1 MTFKGSIEGCWG
13 KITLL
18 DWKRKVAVLFLIT
31 IVVYGTGIA
40 TDMMYISKDVAPEL
54 SHPDVPRYQDRAQ
67 TILDGGLLYR
77 DVHTETPPIINYI
90 LVPAQLLG
98 GGDHIWVWSIYF
110 SLFAFF
116 LATIMYVS
124 FRKVDENKAYLA
136 SFMILLCPFLVTES
150 SLGEDESIM
159 AFMFMLAAIL
169 MFYDKKRW
177 SAIAIALGIW
187 TKMFPLLLLPTEFLR
202 QRALKDKV
210 VLVAVVTLVTV
221 LVTGAFI
228 ILCYDDF
235 TYFLNFYFL
244 GDSNRPTGGQ
254 SFWHFL
260 NMGGLEIPRLVELGI
275 IGAGMIFTYLYCHVK
290 KLGVWESMT
299 LVMLAF
305 FVLYPKVHTGYYAII
320 FALLVVWAVENKGIA
335 LRIYLAFLP
344 IIASVAFSDLESG
357 STFVEFEGSWLVGLA
372 LNLAGTLL
380 LIDATRLALKNKP
393 FIYSGKRSDA
403 TKVAEGSKEL

>member
-1 MTFKGSIEGCWG
+1 MTFKEAAKGLWG
-13 KITLL
+13 KIERL
-18 DWKRKVAVLFLIT
+18 DWKKKVAVLFLVT

-54 SHPDVPRYQDRAQ
+54 SHPDVPRYQNRTQ

-98 GGDHIWVWSIYF
+98 GADHVWVWSIYF

-116 LATIMYVS
+116 LASMMYVS
-124 FRKVDENKAYLA
+124 FRKTDENKAFLA
-136 SFMILLCPFLVTES
+136 SVMVLFCPFLLIES

-159 AFMFMLAAIL
+159 AFLFMLAAIL

-177 SAIAIALGIW
+177 SAVAVALGIW

-210 VLVAVVTLVTV
+210 VLVAVVSLVTV
-221 LVTGAFI
+221 LVTGAFL

-260 NMGGLEIPRLVELGI
+260 NMGGLVIPRPIELGI
-275 IGAGMIFTYLYCHVK
+275 IGGGMVLTYLYCHVK

-299 LVMLAF
+299 LAMLAF

-320 FALLVVWAVENKGIA
+320 FALLVIWAVENKGIA
-335 LRIYLAFLP
+335 LRIYLAFVP

-357 STFVEFEGSWLVGLA
+357 DTYIEFEGSWLIGLA

-380 LIDATRLALKNKP
+380 LIDATRLALKSKP
-393 FIYSGKRSDA
+393 FICIGRGASSDDA
-403 TKVAEGSKEL
+403 PE